1 MNTRARQDQLIRHLR
16 RNGLTSVETLAREV
30 GTSRRT
36 VLRDLSCLRDEGYLI
51 HSEPGPGGGL
61 LLDPQAAR
69 SGPRL
74 SVSEVFALIVTV
86 SAMQI
91 ARDVP
96 FADLA
101 DSGLAKIEK
110 SLSPDQLRDLRAL
123 LEGLHVGRLSP
134 LQDLS
139 DRGAMDPA
147 LLPCFETAFLDRQPL
162 TFDYRD
168 AKGRLTR
175 RMAEPQA
182 MLILPPLWYLVG
194 WDRERGDFRH
204 FRMDRIARPEIAP
217 GPPFRR
223 RRVPFEADVC
233 PFTALESRP

>member
-1 MNTRARQDQLIRHLR
+1 MNSRARQDHLIRHLR
-16 RNGLTSVETLAREV
+16 RNGLTTSETLAQAV

-96 FADLA
+96 FAELA
-101 DSGLAKIEK
+101 DTGLAKIEK
-110 SLSPDQLRDLRAL
+110 SLSADQLRDLRAL

-139 DRGAMDPA
+139 DRDAMDPA
-147 LLPCFETAFLDRQPL
+147 LLPCFEAGFLDRQPIR
-162 TFDYRD
+162 FAYRD
-168 AKGRLTR
+168 AKGNQTR
-175 RMAEPQA
+175 RQVEPQA

-194 WDRERGDFRH
+194 WDPEKGDFRH
-204 FRMDRIARPEIAP
+204 FRMDRIARPEIVP

-223 RRVPFEADVC
+223 RRVPFDADVC
-233 PFTALESRP
+233 PFTELTRQP